1 MITSVMFEPNHI
13 FFLNTNNHQIQ
24 IKFDF
29 DNDAFYHY
37 GVMPL
42 ENVLNIKLK
51 ILVLG

>member
-1 MITSVMFEPNHI
+1 MFEPNHI